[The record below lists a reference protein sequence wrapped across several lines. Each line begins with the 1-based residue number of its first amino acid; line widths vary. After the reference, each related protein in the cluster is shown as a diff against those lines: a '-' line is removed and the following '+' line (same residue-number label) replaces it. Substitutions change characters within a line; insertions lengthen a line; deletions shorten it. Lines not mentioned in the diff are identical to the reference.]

1 MSTFEPTDSLNESE
15 NPAPGGAAPE
25 SWGTPHTKQISWF
38 WAGGALAVAPQTA
51 GLDYVR
57 GVMDGT
63 YPPPPIQSHIPM
75 RIVDADSGTVTL
87 RCRPDESLLNT
98 NGTVHGGVLATLMDT
113 AMGIALVTKVTVA
126 QPYATIEMKVSYL
139 KPMAYDGSE
148 VVAVGN
154 VLRVGRKV
162 AFAEAHAYNA
172 GGDLIGHASSSLA
185 RIGD

>member
-1 MSTFEPTDSLNESE
+1 MSTFKPTDPFSE
-15 NPAPGGAAPE
+15 HSTTAVPDGVPE
-25 SWGTPHTKQISWF
+25 SWGEAHTKEIRWF
-38 WAGGALAVAPQTA
+38 WAGGALGLDPQTA
-51 GLDYVR
+51 GIDYVR

-75 RIVDADSGTVTL
+75 RITDAGDGKVTL
-87 RCRPDESLLNT
+87 RCRPDQSLLNT
-98 NGTVHGGVLATLMDT
+98 NGTVHGGVLATMMDT
-113 AMGIALVTKVTVA
+113 AMGIALVTKVMVS

-148 VVAVGN
+148 VVAEGN

-172 GGDLIGHASSSLA
+172 AGDLIGHASCSLA

>member
-1 MSTFEPTDSLNESE
+1 MSTFEPTEPIGSGYPHDRTDV
-15 NPAPGGAAPE
+15 PE
-25 SWGTPHTKQISWF
+25 SWGEQRHKQLSWY
-38 WAGGALAVAPQTA
+38 WGGGALGLDPQTT
-51 GLDYVR
+51 GIDYIR
-57 GVMDGT
+57 GVMDGL

-75 RIVDADSGTVTL
+75 RITNVEPGTVTL
-87 RCRPDESLLNT
+87 MCRADESLLNT

-113 AMGIALVTKVTVA
+113 AMGISLVTRVMVS

-148 VVAVGN
+148 VEVVGK

-162 AFAEAHAYNA
+162 SFADAHAYNA
-172 GGDLIGHASSSLA
+172 AGDLIGHASSSLA